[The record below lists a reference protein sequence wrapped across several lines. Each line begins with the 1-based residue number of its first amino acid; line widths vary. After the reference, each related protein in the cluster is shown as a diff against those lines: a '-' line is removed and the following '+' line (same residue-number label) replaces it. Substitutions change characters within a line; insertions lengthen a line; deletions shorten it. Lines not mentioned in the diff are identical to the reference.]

1 MHAQG
6 CACQGNYWEPLP
18 ADEELADIRGFLQN
32 LQTGKGIAQQLLQ
45 FASR

>member
-1 MHAQG
+1 MPRQLLG
-6 CACQGNYWEPLP
+6 SSVP